1 MLNLLI
7 LSYTKRCEHLHQ
19 TLRSEQTHQIVL
31 KRNIETG
38 FSWISLTSGTSTQ
51 LVINTSGLM
60 TLCTDNLQTAGC
72 S

>member
-7 LSYTKRCEHLHQ
+7 LRYTMRLNTSSDAQ
-19 TLRSEQTHQIVL
+19 TEQTHQIVL
-31 KRNIETG
+31 QRNIETG
-38 FSWISLTSGTSTQ
+38 FSRISLTSGTSTQ